1 MRLAE
6 LIRELSA
13 CQVQVRLDPKDRGLR
28 ISAPPGAIDG
38 RLLDRLRAVK
48 PVMCDRLARV
58 LTLPS
63 DLLERRVA
71 CAEEE
76 IRSGCDSRDGR
87 ELTDSELAT
96 VKSALAEAEADL
108 ALSHMASRSQNDS
121 ESPTQRG
128 AEPGITSEPT
138 NPTDSTNSKDDSMKL
153 GKLFPSRFLKAEDC
167 DPPIQVTI
175 TEVRQ
180 ELVGDKDVKPVVYLR
195 DQKPLVLNKT
205 NGKVIEAL
213 ADTDE
218 TDDWAGVEIE
228 LYATETELRG
238 ERVPCIRVRA
248 PRPTR
253 KTHPLPPEY
262 EDDAPHDEQEPSFV
276 DDAPHDEQEPSLV

>member
-1 MRLAE
+1 MSLAE

-38 RLLDRLRAVK
+38 RLLDRLRVVK
-48 PVMCDRLARV
+48 PVMCDLLARV

-63 DLLERRVA
+63 DLLGRRVA

-87 ELTDSELAT
+87 ELTGSELAT

-121 ESPTQRG
+121 RNPTQRG
-128 AEPGITSEPT
+128 AGPGTTNVNPT
-138 NPTDSTNSKDDSMKL
+138 NSINPKGHNMKL
-153 GKLFPSRFLKAEDC
+153 SKLFPSRFLKAEDC
-167 DPPIQVTI
+167 DPPIQDTI

-180 ELVGDKDVKPVVYLR
+180 ELVGGEDVKPVVYLR
-195 DQKPLVLNKT
+195 NNKPLVLNKT
-205 NGKVIEAL
+205 NGEVIETL
-213 ADTDE
+213 AGTDE
-218 TDDWAGVEIE
+218 TDNWGGVEIE
-228 LYATETELRG
+228 LYADMTDFRG
-238 ERVPCIRVRA
+238 KRVPCVRVRA
-248 PRPTR
+248 PRAIR
-253 KTHPLPPEY
+253 KTHPLPPEH

-276 DDAPHDEQEPSLV
+276 SDPAG